1 MNHIVDDLKARYI
14 LIDKTVTALEN
25 KIRLM
30 PEGRIS
36 IKRTKSGIYYIYHNG
51 KIEEYLGKS
60 NSKLVE
66 QLIQKNYLEKTLKA
80 ALSEKAALEKVIKLY
95 PSIVVENIYDEL
107 PAERRKSVKPLVPG
121 NDQFVKDWL
130 ETPYHHKPFKDNAP
144 FFLTMRGER
153 VRSKS
158 EVIIADRLWSK
169 GIPYKYECPLKIGKK
184 TIHPDFSILRL
195 SDRKTVYLEHCGR
208 MDDTG
213 YVKVMV
219 SRVDL
224 YSSAGIIQGDKLFFT
239 FETSDIPL
247 DIRLLDEIIEKH
259 FR

>member
-107 PAERRKSVKPLVPG
+107 PAERRK
-121 NDQFVKDWL
+121 
-130 ETPYHHKPFKDNAP
+130 
-144 FFLTMRGER
+144 
-153 VRSKS
+153 
-158 EVIIADRLWSK
+158 
-169 GIPYKYECPLKIGKK
+169 
-184 TIHPDFSILRL
+184 
-195 SDRKTVYLEHCGR
+195 
-208 MDDTG
+208 
-213 YVKVMV
+213 
-219 SRVDL
+219 
-224 YSSAGIIQGDKLFFT
+224 
-239 FETSDIPL
+239 
-247 DIRLLDEIIEKH
+247 
-259 FR
+259 